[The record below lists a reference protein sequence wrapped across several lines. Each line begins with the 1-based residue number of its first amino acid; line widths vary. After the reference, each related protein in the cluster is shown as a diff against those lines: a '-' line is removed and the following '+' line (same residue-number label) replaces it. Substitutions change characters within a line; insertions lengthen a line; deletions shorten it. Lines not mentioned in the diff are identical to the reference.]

1 MELPAPDTR
10 TRGTGLTH
18 TEDENDMAFG
28 KKLENVQKRKMWM
41 RLFRTTGSGGSF
53 IPLASSFAYEIS
65 LKRITVVTFLAEA
78 RLSPENELRL
88 FPGDSDEFQ
97 LEFGGTPPARRS
109 RWVVL
114 QLRYADQDPE
124 TS

>member
-18 TEDENDMAFG
+18 TVDENDMACG
-28 KKLENVQKRKMWM
+28 KKLENVQNRKMWM

-65 LKRITVVTFLAEA
+65 LRRITVVTFLSEA

-97 LEFGGTPPARRS
+97 LELGGTPPAGRS

-114 QLRYADQDPE
+114 QLRYADRDPE